1 MPKEVT
7 VAEINVFFMKSKVV
21 KQAKEMHKMGKFS
34 VY

>member
-1 MPKEVT
+1 MPKE

-21 KQAKEMHKMGKFS
+21 KQAKQMHKMDKFS